1 MQFPARKKPSNHA
14 RTLNEY
20 EQEEEVPCKV
30 RIQFFASSRN
40 RSRRGDSSRR
50 EKEPAAGPVCVFLWV
65 RVCVAVFIVCVLRCK
80 LLCVEFECFIDPF
93 GKGRSFGL
101 AAVVVGIVPTLELRT
116 RLRQTPQ
123 TRQDPAWDRPR
134 IAERN

>member
-1 MQFPARKKPSNHA
+1 MKIDFSCVAAVKLSRKITVRKLRTADCAIPREEETEQSHA

-50 EKEPAAGPVCVFLWV
+50 EKEPAAGPVCVFL
-65 RVCVAVFIVCVLRCK
+65 
-80 LLCVEFECFIDPF
+80 
-93 GKGRSFGL
+93 
-101 AAVVVGIVPTLELRT
+101 
-116 RLRQTPQ
+116 
-123 TRQDPAWDRPR
+123 
-134 IAERN
+134 